1 MLLAWSLIYQHNF
14 SPHRCYI
21 WNNGHI
27 TFKNKSFFF
36 KTWFENDI
44 MLVTQLL
51 SGNGNVP
58 NNSEFLQTFHIPV
71 TPTEFSIVMD
81 AIPSAILT
89 LLKGTK
95 LPTCLPLNPKTAAV
109 GEMCFSNKVKNNNR
123 VIPSLFQ
130 KDITTVP
137 AAVHYWAGFV
147 PDLEWRNI
155 WSLPYKY
162 LLTNKVR
169 EVTFKLMHRHY
180 PAKQYLLTFKKD
192 LCVD

>member
-1 MLLAWSLIYQHNF
+1 MLLAWSLIYKHNF

-71 TPTEFSIVMD
+71 TPREFSIVMD
-81 AIPSAILT
+81 AISSAILT

-95 LPTCLPLNPKTAAV
+95 LPTCLPLNPKTTAV
-109 GEMCFSNKVKNNNR
+109 GEMCFSNKVK
-123 VIPSLFQ
+123 
-130 KDITTVP
+130 KTTTVLF
-137 AAVHYWAGFV
+137 HLFF
-147 PDLEWRNI
+147 R
-155 WSLPYKY
+155 K
-162 LLTNKVR
+162 T
-169 EVTFKLMHRHY
+169 
-180 PAKQYLLTFKKD
+180 
-192 LCVD
+192 